1 MSDVWWYGNKNFIV
15 KGEFIHEK
23 LNHKQQLKID
33 FLVGNYKGETLTQN
47 VSITNFMPTSGGQ
60 ARTFWLFWYF
70 FKDNEDMIVNI

>member
-1 MSDVWWYGNKNFIV
+1 MSDVWWYGNKNYILV

-33 FLVGNYKGETLTQN
+33 FLVGNYKGEAVALTQS
-47 VSITNFMPTSGGQ
+47 VSITNFVPTSGGQ

-70 FKDNEDMIVNI
+70 SKIMGI